1 MQCSIALLLSM
12 FLCGTLA
19 VDYNTADAN
28 RTLHLAWSSYC
39 NESALRSW
47 DCEWCTS
54 PFAAKHVQ
62 IQTYLKNDKA
72 GTQGYVGIDTDLHQI
87 VVAYRGSK
95 NFQNVVQDAEF
106 FLRSAPAEL
115 GFPSKSRVDTGFL
128 EAYLSVRNDTLAGVA
143 AAKKLCANCTVIFT
157 GHSLGSAMS
166 TYGAAEVANIYKTT
180 AVKLYNFGS
189 PRTGNKEFASWAEG
203 LLDSNSIRMR
213 RQLDIVPAIP
223 PRSIGYVHLH
233 TEVWNKHSNGHK
245 DSYVVCDGSG
255 EDEKCGDSEEHPIFP
270 LDLLHLKPSEHTR
283 YMGYN
288 GGGCAGG

>member
-95 NFQNVVQDAEF
+95 NFQNVVQVSPHSE
-106 FLRSAPAEL
+106 SQ
-115 GFPSKSRVDTGFL
+115 
-128 EAYLSVRNDTLAGVA
+128 VA
-143 AAKKLCANCTVIFT
+143 APTL
-157 GHSLGSAMS
+157 
-166 TYGAAEVANIYKTT
+166 
-180 AVKLYNFGS
+180 
-189 PRTGNKEFASWAEG
+189 
-203 LLDSNSIRMR
+203 
-213 RQLDIVPAIP
+213 
-223 PRSIGYVHLH
+223 
-233 TEVWNKHSNGHK
+233 
-245 DSYVVCDGSG
+245 
-255 EDEKCGDSEEHPIFP
+255 
-270 LDLLHLKPSEHTR
+270 
-283 YMGYN
+283 
-288 GGGCAGG
+288 